1 MSTFYVKKQ
10 RRGADRQIEKQVRAL
25 LASKQKDARTIA
37 RDRSSYTT
45 TTSTC
50 LTATQGF
57 TGTAVTGLVSTDADE
72 VLINTV
78 RLKGYHELPAG
89 LDVNTDYLRDTH
101 VRLLLVWFYKP
112 LLVASA
118 AGTLPPITEVLEA
131 DEIEAFPVTAAAN
144 GGRFVIISDE
154 TWNLGCN
161 VYQAI
166 TNPAGMI
173 NTGKSKQ
180 YFDYTVDVDKTLK
193 FKDEA
198 TEAAAGGHYDAV
210 VSAGQV
216 SRGLLVLYCQPS
228 MGCDESLNLQ
238 LNTRLNYTG

>member
-1 MSTFYVKKQ
+1 MASRPYLKKQ
-10 RRGADRQIEKQVRAL
+10 DASAAFEKQVRAI
-25 LASKQKDARTIA
+25 LASKRRDAGTIA
-37 RDRSSYTT
+37 RDRAAYTT
-45 TTSTC
+45 TSSSC

-57 TGTAVTGLVSTDADE
+57 TGTATTGLVAADADE
-72 VLINTV
+72 VLVNTV
-78 RLKGYHELPAG
+78 RIKGYHELPAG
-89 LDVNTDYLRDTH
+89 LDVNTDGIRDTH

-173 NTGKSKQ
+173 NTGRSKQ
-180 YFDYTVDVDKTLK
+180 YFDYTVEVDKKLK
-193 FKDEA
+193 FKSDA
-198 TEAAAGGHYDAV
+198 TDAAAGGHYDSV